1 MNIDSAIASLES
13 GNNLNAVADYLKLL
27 KNVVAAKQPSSTVS
41 IISGLSTAGL
51 SSKKPTSRS
60 QDPDWVKIG
69 EDIKRCKS
77 FEGIFRLTDEFFNG
91 EVENADSIYC
101 RCCPDKS
108 FKKVLVSE
116 NGKFTSQFTSK
127 KQTFAKHLLTE
138 HHQKQWRA
146 KNGVD
151 KVEITRNNVEAM
163 TNCAA
168 LVLMGIHLEDS
179 FNSYPMRIV
188 LNISAGL
195 NVGFQNHSAAASP
208 KWVDVFYKVLI
219 NRLGS
224 QLATPVHFCGEYTS
238 VLTPFSVSADKD
250 TVKH

>member
-41 IISGLSTAGL
+41 IISGPSTAGL

-77 FEGIFRLTDEFFNG
+77 FEGI
-91 EVENADSIYC
+91 
-101 RCCPDKS
+101 

-195 NVGFQNHSAAASP
+195 NVGFQNHSAAAPP

-224 QLATPVHFCGEYTS
+224 QLATPV
-238 VLTPFSVSADKD
+238 LFSQC
-250 TVKH
+250 